1 MRYLTDPTQTPNSRV
16 KVATLTFI
24 TQIAETA
31 EPSALNNSAGTALAR
46 LLDWTSDV
54 KSQDVRR
61 HAQEAFIALYNLNPP
76 QVTMILAELPKYY
89 QVSCYTLFLIFH
101 LNEYKFNTL
110 LTLFVL
116 FCFVFLQEAALPLVQ
131 NHLRRSSGSSNPASP
146 GTPPPRA
153 QHSPARNKKN
163 DVDTADENLEEV
175 YK

>member
-89 QVSCYTLFLIFH
+89 QVSCYKFLLIFNLNVYKLKYLIDVIFLFL
-101 LNEYKFNTL
+101 
-110 LTLFVL
+110 
-116 FCFVFLQEAALPLVQ
+116 FVFFYP
-131 NHLRRSSGSSNPASP
+131 GSCITLSP
-146 GTPPPRA
+146 K
-153 QHSPARNKKN
+153 SFKK
-163 DVDTADENLEEV
+163 VIGIE
-175 YK
+175 